1 VADLL
6 VRQLL
11 RGAHQAVARVGDHD
25 VDPVELGPGAIND
38 APDRRDLGQVELG
51 QPQPVAIYSAFR
63 SFMTE
68 RSRKVPAMRSP
79 RASNCSVM
87 MRPKPLLIGVERDR
101 REHLIQ
107 FLLSIRPDQGIPLS
121 TAIAGLSA
129 RPEPF

>member
-1 VADLL
+1 MADLL

-87 MRPKPLLIGVERDR
+87 MRPKPHAKSVRNS
-101 REHLIQ
+101 
-107 FLLSIRPDQGIPLS
+107 LLSVAIS
-121 TAIAGLSA
+121 TTTNGCTT
-129 RPEPF
+129 RQ